1 MNLVCNVVGARPNFM
16 KMAPIVTEMRRRGIP
31 QLFVHTGQHYDRQMS
46 ELFFE
51 ELGLPAP
58 DVYLGVGAGS
68 QAVQTGRIMMA
79 FEEVCLLK
87 QPSVVVV
94 AGDVNSTLAC
104 ALAASKLH
112 IPVAHVEAGLRSF
125 DRAMPEETNRVLTDH
140 LADLHFCTESSAI
153 DNLLAE
159 GISFEK
165 VFFVGNCM
173 IDSLWA
179 HLEKAVARRPWER
192 FGFRTGNYG
201 LVTLHRPSNVDDE
214 ETFHEVAEALSELSK
229 VMPLLFPAHPRTQD
243 RIKRSNLTFGATV
256 LVEPMGYLDFLG
268 LMAKARLVLT
278 DSGGI
283 QEETTALG
291 IPCIT
296 LRNNTERP
304 VTVEKGTNQL
314 VGTSREGIV
323 SAGLAAWKRNRC
335 HRKIPELWDGKAA
348 GRIVDVIER
357 WLSIKCGHATA
368 SAHSPPQQVPEFR
381 DSDGPTNGF

>member
-16 KMAPIVTEMRRRGIP
+16 KMAPIVAEMRRRGMP

-46 ELFFE
+46 DLFLE

-58 DVYLGVGAGS
+58 DVSLGVGSGS
-68 QAVQTGRIMMA
+68 QAVQTGRILMA
-79 FEEVCLLK
+79 FEEVCLQK
-87 QPSVVVV
+87 QPSLVVV

-140 LADLHFCTESSAI
+140 LADLHFCTEISAI

-159 GISFEK
+159 GISSDKIFL
-165 VFFVGNCM
+165 VGNCM
-173 IDSLWA
+173 VDSLWT
-179 HLEKAVARRPWER
+179 HLERAVACCPWKR
-192 FGFRTGNYG
+192 FGYRAGNYG

-214 ETFHEVAEALSELSK
+214 ETLQEVARALAELSE

-243 RIKRSNLTFGATV
+243 RIKRSNLSFGATTIT
-256 LVEPMGYLDFLG
+256 EPMGYLEFLG

-304 VTVEKGTNQL
+304 VTVKKGTNQL
-314 VGTSREGIV
+314 VGVSREGIV
-323 SAGLAAWKRNRC
+323 SSGLAAWKGNRGSYS
-335 HRKIPELWDGKAA
+335 IPELWDGKAA
-348 GRIVDVIER
+348 GRIVDIIEC
-357 WLSIKCGHATA
+357 WLSNRSCHTTV
-368 SAHSPPQQVPEFR
+368 SAGTPHEQVQELRPFGAR
-381 DSDGPTNGF
+381 A